1 MRALALLLIVL
12 ALPQPVLATD
22 PVIGDI
28 SEIIVTSQRQPQV
41 QLLHSANIEQLD
53 AGTLERVQH
62 QHIHE
67 LMNRV
72 AGVWVVRGSGQEHQT
87 AMRSPVLGG
96 AGACGGFLILEDS
109 IPIRPAS
116 FCNISQLMEVNAEQ
130 ASSVEV
136 VRGPGNA
143 LFGSN
148 AVHGIVNVL
157 MPSPGD
163 ESAPNAAIE
172 MGSNDYFRVRATT
185 PFTGDANWLA
195 TAIYANDGGFR
206 DSSGYSQS
214 KLHLKRNWLSQG
226 GDFTL
231 ALSATNLRQ
240 DSAGFIVGED
250 AYKDREL
257 SRSNPNPDAFRDAD
271 SARLYG
277 IWTRSLPS
285 AELDIR
291 PYIRRSKMRFL
302 HHAMPGQPVEENGQV
317 SAGLISAVTFS
328 RTNSRTVTGIDLE
341 WSDMYLEQF
350 QAGPTAGSPMQR
362 ATRPQGWHYDYS
374 ATSLTGAAFVQT
386 EINLGE
392 RTILSGGMRFE
403 YTHYDYRNHMVSG
416 NTRDD
421 GSVCG
426 AGGCLYSRPGD
437 REDTFQNISPN
448 LSANFRINTNTSL
461 FVSLAHGF
469 RAPQSLE
476 LYRLQNGQLVTDLDS
491 ESVGSAELGLRKSSE
506 GLAADIVVYAMQK
519 RDSVFRDSEG
529 FNVSGARS
537 RHRGIEA
544 TVNWQAAEAWRLYAN
559 LSYAQHTYDFS
570 AVGRGED
577 FVKGNDIDTAPRWL
591 GSAELMFE
599 PTTKLRL
606 GLQVTAIGS
615 YFLEP
620 GNQFKYS
627 GHVIGNLRAGID
639 LSNRTALVLR
649 VNNVTDERIADRAD
663 YASRQYRYLP
673 GRGREAFI
681 EIRFSPFPL

>member
-1 MRALALLLIVL
+1 MRALLLLLIVL
-12 ALPQPVLATD
+12 ALPQPALATD
-22 PVIGDI
+22 PAVGDI

-41 QLLHSANIEQLD
+41 QLLHSANIEQLG

-214 KLHLKRNWLSQG
+214 KLHVKRNWLSQG
-226 GDFTL
+226 GGFTL

-328 RTNSRTVTGIDLE
+328 RTNSRTITGIDLE

-350 QAGPTAGSPMQR
+350 QAGPTAGSPMQQE
-362 ATRPQGWHYDYS
+362 TRPQGWHYDYS
-374 ATSLTGAAFVQT
+374 ATGLTGAAFVQT

-392 RTILSGGMRFE
+392 RTILSGGVRFE

-426 AGGCLYSRPGD
+426 AGGCLYSRPDD
-437 REDTFQNISPN
+437 RKDTFQNISPN

-506 GLAADIVVYAMQK
+506 DLAADIVVYAMQK

-544 TVNWQAAEAWRLYAN
+544 TVNWQAAEAWRLNAN
-559 LSYAQHTYDFS
+559 LSYARHTYDFS

-591 GSAELMFE
+591 GSAELMFD